1 MAPRNLGASVL
12 EAYKDEDTNNKV
24 TADVNTNNETAHMMS
39 KDEETIKKMKQN
51 LKTATVANTNKGFSN
66 SREEINDKSRRLIQ
80 SCLSHLD
87 TNLNVLVLGGKN
99 SGKSSLI
106 NSMNMSLTQEWKD
119 VAKICPGRKHV
130 IDECVMMRNRKCN
143 GKVVFWDARGFDEVH
158 EDEQIA
164 LILRYVL
171 EGRIPSK
178 CIPCVLLMSCELIKK
193 RYHRVVE
200 PHRRRIDLVL
210 FVSDPTTTPCTRLLR
225 LLQQAITSSKQTLIN
240 DVPVVS
246 VVTKMDQLQSPA
258 ETASSFSEYDFEQS
272 ISSSCHQC
280 GHHDN
285 KSTTTTHKNTDR
297 NNNNQQQSHFKVK
310 KVSNYLC
317 ELEPWSDL
325 SVDPASM
332 ESCPELD
339 TALLSIWKEIVTR
352 TAACGG
358 DRRKRNFSVSSKT
371 GGGFVGCLPFV
382 KDFSKLKLI

>member
-12 EAYKDEDTNNKV
+12 EAYKEEDSNKSVVTDNNK
-24 TADVNTNNETAHMMS
+24 TNLS
-39 KDEETIKKMKQN
+39 KEEEAIQKMKQN
-51 LKTATVANTNKGFSN
+51 IKTTNKGLSN

-80 SCLSHLD
+80 NCLSHLD

-106 NSMNMSLTQEWKD
+106 NSMHMSLTQEWKD

-130 IDECVMMRNRKCN
+130 IDECVMVRNRKCN

-246 VVTKMDQLQSPA
+246 VVTKMDQLTSPA
-258 ETASSFSEYDFEQS
+258 EAASSFSDYDFEQS
-272 ISSSCHQC
+272 ILSSCLQC
-280 GHHDN
+280 GHHGDDTN
-285 KSTTTTHKNTDR
+285 KSSNNKSSTDR
-297 NNNNQQQSHFKVK
+297 NNNNQSHHHFKVK

-358 DRRKRNFSVSSKT
+358 DRRKRNFSVSKT
-371 GGGFVGCLPFV
+371 GGFVGCLPFV
-382 KDFSKLKLI
+382 KDFSKLKLL

>member
-12 EAYKDEDTNNKV
+12 EAYKDESSSDNKAVLADTNNV
-24 TADVNTNNETAHMMS
+24 TNNMS
-39 KDEETIKKMKQN
+39 RDEEDTIKKMKQN
-51 LKTATVANTNKGFSN
+51 VQKATTTTDHNGFTN

-106 NSMNMSLTQEWKD
+106 NSMHMSLTQEWKD

-210 FVSDPTTTPCTRLLR
+210 FVSDPTQSPCTRLLR

-258 ETASSFSEYDFEQS
+258 EAASSFNEYDFEQS
-272 ISSSCHQC
+272 ILSSCHGC
-280 GHHDN
+280 GHHDI
-285 KSTTTTHKNTDR
+285 KSSNNNPDK
-297 NNNNQQQSHFKVK
+297 NNNNQQGGHHFKVK

-358 DRRKRNFSVSSKT
+358 DRRKRNFSSVSSSKSA
-371 GGGFVGCLPFV
+371 GKFVGCLPFV

>member
-12 EAYKDEDTNNKV
+12 EAYKEEDSNKSVVTDNNK
-24 TADVNTNNETAHMMS
+24 TNLS
-39 KDEETIKKMKQN
+39 KEEEAIQKMKQN
-51 LKTATVANTNKGFSN
+51 IKTTNKGFSN

-80 SCLSHLD
+80 NCLSHLD

-106 NSMNMSLTQEWKD
+106 NSMHMSLTQEWKD

-130 IDECVMMRNRKCN
+130 IDECVMVRNRKCN

-246 VVTKMDQLQSPA
+246 VVTKMDQLTSPA
-258 ETASSFSEYDFEQS
+258 EAASSFSDYDFEQS
-272 ISSSCHQC
+272 ILSSCLQC
-280 GHHDN
+280 GHHGDDTN
-285 KSTTTTHKNTDR
+285 KSSNNKSSTDR
-297 NNNNQQQSHFKVK
+297 NNNNQSHHHFKVK

-358 DRRKRNFSVSSKT
+358 DRRKRNFSVSKT
-371 GGGFVGCLPFV
+371 GGFVGCLPFV
-382 KDFSKLKLI
+382 KDFSKLKLL

>member
-12 EAYKDEDTNNKV
+12 EAYKEEDKEIVENNNDVNYTSTNNCR
-24 TADVNTNNETAHMMS
+24 
-39 KDEETIKKMKQN
+39 DEETIKKMKQN
-51 LKTATVANTNKGFSN
+51 ISRGVN
-66 SREEINDKSRRLIQ
+66 REEINEKSRRLIQ

-87 TNLNVLVLGGKN
+87 TNLNVLVLGGSN

-130 IDECVMMRNRKCN
+130 IDECVMLRNRKCN
-143 GKVVFWDARGFDEVH
+143 GKVTFWDARGFDEVH
-158 EDEQIA
+158 DDEQIA

-210 FVSDPTTTPCTRLLR
+210 FVSDPTTSPCTRLLK

-246 VVTKMDQLQSPA
+246 VVTKMDQLTSPA

-272 ISSSCHQC
+272 ILSSCNQC
-280 GHHDN
+280 GHHDSKSN
-285 KSTTTTHKNTDR
+285 KNTTDR
-297 NNNNQQQSHFKVK
+297 NNNNQQSHFKVK
-310 KVSNYLC
+310 KVSNYIC

-358 DRRKRNFSVSSKT
+358 DRRKRNFSVSSKN
-371 GGGFVGCLPFV
+371 GGFIGCLPFV